1 MDADALAYF
10 LLDGYMVGR
19 VEQRPAGLSGEEQ
32 AELLAP
38 GPGQLTR
45 ARVALAQQGDLTLD
59 ESVG

>member
-1 MDADALAYF
+1 VDADALAYF
-10 LLDGYMVGR
+10 PLDGYMVD
-19 VEQRPAGLSGEEQ
+19 
-32 AELLAP
+32 P